1 MTPQPSSGVG
11 ADRPA
16 GDPLAE
22 IARIWRQFWFTPVSS
37 GPLAWVR
44 IGAAT
49 VGLLLVWSYA
59 ADLEAWF
66 GTTGVL
72 PVETVREWRSPLGFS
87 LFDHA
92 ATPAA
97 RGGLVAVTAAALV
110 SLLVGFATPVAAPLS
125 AVLWASLLHRGPMLA
140 GPADDCL
147 AVLLWCLVIGPSGEH
162 VSVDGW
168 LRSRAGRP
176 APGPSVRAA
185 VARGLLL
192 VHGSAIAGAAV
203 LSQLKGDAW
212 WDGLAAWYL
221 AAGPQS
227 RLSWL
232 STAFT
237 ESEYLTNL
245 VTHAVTLAEVSFA
258 VGLWWRPTRR
268 FMARGGLL
276 FWPLLGLLAG
286 EPFWGVTMALFGL
299 PSAVES
305 LDDSVPHPA

>member
-1 MTPQPSSGVG
+1 MTRQASSTVA

-16 GDPLAE
+16 FDPLAE
-22 IARIWRQFWFTPVSS
+22 VVRTWQQFWFTPATS
-37 GPLAWVR
+37 GPLAAVR
-44 IGAAT
+44 IGAAV
-49 VGLLLVWSYA
+49 VGLLLLWSYA
-59 ADLEAWF
+59 ADLETWF
-66 GTTGVL
+66 GQTGIL

-92 ATPAA
+92 TTPAA

-110 SLLVGFATPVAAPLS
+110 SLLVGFATPVAAVMS

-162 VSVDGW
+162 LSVDGW
-168 LRSRAGRP
+168 LRARAGRP
-176 APGPSVRAA
+176 APGPTVRAA

-192 VHGSAIAGAAV
+192 VHGSAITAAAV
-203 LSQLKGDAW
+203 LAQLKGDAW

-221 AAGPQS
+221 AAAPQS
-227 RLSWL
+227 RLPWL
-232 STAFT
+232 LPAFAA
-237 ESEYLTNL
+237 SEYLTNL
-245 VTHAVTLAEVSFA
+245 VTHAVTLAEVAFA
-258 VGLWWRPTRR
+258 TGLWWRPTRR
-268 FMARGGLL
+268 LVACGGLL

-299 PSAVES
+299 PFAVEPVGAAVS
-305 LDDSVPHPA
+305 HPA